1 MPRARRW
8 ADEQLRAAVNRSE
21 NLFQICRVLGIAP
34 GRRTYA
40 LLRRHIDRLQLD
52 ADHLPQVERPR
63 RKRTWT
69 DDDLRAA
76 VARCTSYSG
85 VMRALGYEPSGGM
98 HRWITAYVRQL
109 GVDTSHFRGH
119 ASNEGR
125 RFADGERRRMTLEE
139 ILVRDSTYTDNA
151 ALRRRLIKAGLKDG
165 RCERRALDS
174 WMGESLP
181 LALDH
186 INGDHTDNRLQNLR
200 ILCPNCHALTDTW
213 CSRNRKKKPAYPN
226 R

>member
-1 MPRARRW
+1 
-8 ADEQLRAAVNRSE
+8 
-21 NLFQICRVLGIAP
+21 
-34 GRRTYA
+34 
-40 LLRRHIDRLQLD
+40 
-52 ADHLPQVERPR
+52 
-63 RKRTWT
+63 
-69 DDDLRAA
+69 
-76 VARCTSYSG
+76 
-85 VMRALGYEPSGGM
+85 
-98 HRWITAYVRQL
+98 
-109 GVDTSHFRGH
+109 
-119 ASNEGR
+119 
-125 RFADGERRRMTLEE
+125 MTLEE